1 MRILF
6 FKFTYLSCKL
16 HEQKRKQYLER
27 DFKEGNIPL
36 NVSDLYSVYKLRFGN
51 LSEKYNKRIKVFVP
65 CQG

>member
-51 LSEKYNKRIKVFVP
+51 LSEKYN
-65 CQG
+65 